1 MSIPSSGISGETS
14 AKITN
19 MGLLSAFLVLFIHL
33 PITGNDPFLRHFN
46 WYFSRGIGKIAVPFF
61 FVASGYLLAGHFIKN
76 GWYRNVVSKRIRT
89 LLCPMILW
97 SLIYYFVLDNG
108 ILPLLQ
114 TLFSGQPW
122 NGDLFP
128 VPDWRTLA
136 RLFAIHPFVQ
146 PYLGV
151 CWFIRSLFV
160 LVVISPFL
168 KRMAIPSGI
177 VLAWMLN
184 GLVHPDYGVVCTKT
198 VFTLQEGFFSL
209 FGASYFMLGIYLRT
223 HSPEIR
229 ISHKLAFWGLTVSCL
244 CIIARG
250 SPWSPLWSRLMTW
263 FYTPILLASI
273 WTFCPSIR
281 LPDFLRKAAFP
292 VYVLHPFAIHSLFK
306 AIYRQNDT
314 MSLPGYLAL
323 GIGSFF
329 ICIIVAAIL
338 HWCFPRLSG
347 VLFGGR

>member
-209 FGASYFMLGIYLRT
+209 FGASYFMLVHHRT
-223 HSPEIR
+223 R
-229 ISHKLAFWGLTVSCL
+229 K
-244 CIIARG
+244 
-250 SPWSPLWSRLMTW
+250 PLE
-263 FYTPILLASI
+263 SI
-273 WTFCPSIR
+273 MVP
-281 LPDFLRKAAFP
+281 PHDM
-292 VYVLHPFAIHSLFK
+292 VLHADSSCFHL
-306 AIYRQNDT
+306 DV
-314 MSLPGYLAL
+314 LP
-323 GIGSFF
+323 
-329 ICIIVAAIL
+329 L
-338 HWCFPRLSG
+338 HTIA
-347 VLFGGR
+347 